1 MQASLKPLSG
11 MRVLIT
17 RPESE
22 APSLAEKL
30 RELGAKALVLPTI
43 QILPPESS
51 GELDRAIR
59 GVGEYDWVVFTS
71 VNGVRFF
78 HERAKTLN
86 VSFDRL
92 TKVRVAAIGPA
103 TADALERL
111 GRKPDHV
118 PEEYLSEEIALGL
131 GDVRGKRIL
140 LPRADIASKKLPS
153 LLTQRGAFVD
163 EVVAYRTVIP
173 DDLTPN
179 RLKEIFAE
187 GVDVITFTSPSTVRN
202 FAQAVG
208 AKELERFLKPVKVA
222 CIGPVTV
229 EAAKELGVRVDVVA
243 LNHTIDGLVEAIEN
257 ENRTV

>member
-11 MRVLIT
+11 MRVLVT

-30 RELGAKALVLPTI
+30 SELGAKALFLPTI
-43 QILPPESS
+43 AILPPENTDQ
-51 GELDRAIR
+51 LDRVVK
-59 GVGEYDWVVFTS
+59 GVEEFDWVVFTS

-86 VSFDRL
+86 APFDRL
-92 TKVRVAAIGPA
+92 NKVKVAAIGSA

-111 GRKPDHV
+111 GRKPDYV
-118 PEEYLSEEIALGL
+118 PDEYLSEEIAYGL

-153 LLTQRGAFVD
+153 LLTQHGAIVQ

-179 RLKEIFAE
+179 RLKRIFAE
-187 GVDVITFTSPSTVRN
+187 GVDMITFTSPSTVRN

-208 AKELERFLKPVKVA
+208 AAELEPLLRNVKVA

-229 EAAKELGVRVDVVA
+229 KAAKELGVHVNVVA

>member
-1 MQASLKPLSG
+1 MQASLKPLNG
-11 MRVLIT
+11 MRIVIT
-17 RPESE
+17 RAESE

-30 RELGAKALVLPTI
+30 RELGAKTLVLPTI
-43 QILPPESS
+43 AILPPESTD
-51 GELDRAIR
+51 ELDRVIR
-59 GVGEYDWVVFTS
+59 EVGEFDWVVFTS

-92 TKVRVAAIGPA
+92 NLVKVAAIGPA

-111 GRKPDHV
+111 GRKPDYV
-118 PEEYLSEEIALGL
+118 PDEYLSEEIAHGL

-153 LLTQRGAFVD
+153 LLMQRGAFVD

-179 RLKEIFAE
+179 RLKQIFAG
-187 GVDVITFTSPSTVRN
+187 GVDMITFTSPSTVRN
-202 FAQAVG
+202 FARAVG
-208 AKELERFLKPVKVA
+208 ATELERLLKSVKVA

-229 EAAKELGVRVDVVA
+229 EACEGIGCTCRCGGAESYD
-243 LNHTIDGLVEAIEN
+243 
-257 ENRTV
+257 

>member
-11 MRVLIT
+11 MRVVIT

-22 APSLAEKL
+22 APSLATKL

-43 QILPPESS
+43 AILPPESTD
-51 GELDRAIR
+51 ELDRVVR

-71 VNGVRFF
+71 ANGVRFF

-92 TKVRVAAIGPA
+92 NRVKVAAIGPA

-111 GRKPDHV
+111 GRKPDYV
-118 PEEYLSEEIALGL
+118 PDEYLSEEVAQGL
-131 GDVRGKRIL
+131 GDVSGKRIL

-173 DDLTPN
+173 DDLTPS
-179 RLKEIFAE
+179 RLKQIFAG
-187 GVDVITFTSPSTVRN
+187 GVDMITFTSPSAVRN
-202 FAQAVG
+202 FAQALG
-208 AKELERFLKPVKVA
+208 ASEVERLLKRVKVA

-229 EAAKELGVRVDVVA
+229 EAAKELGVHVDVMA

-257 ENRTV
+257 ENRTI